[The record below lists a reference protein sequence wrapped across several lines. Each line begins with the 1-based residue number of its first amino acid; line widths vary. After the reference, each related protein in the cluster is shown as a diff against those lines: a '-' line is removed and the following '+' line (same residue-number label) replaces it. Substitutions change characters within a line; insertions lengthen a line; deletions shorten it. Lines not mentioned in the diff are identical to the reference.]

1 MIRNIQSAFSFT
13 TLSFAI
19 FIFAILIITVCTS
32 ASAQYATVGP
42 NGGVV
47 TVYAP
52 TVVPSVVM
60 EPSRVGISL
69 GDRTGIANYS
79 NYQNEV
85 ATIGS
90 GRAAYN
96 GAALG
101 TSELP
106 AEGYASEGY
115 PSERYAGEPGKAKI
129 HERDGGTSVFVGEG
143 PIVASVNSAAG
154 GPTLAEMASRL
165 KTSQRRATRTYTNA
179 DAQRI
184 NDNQLLILKHPNQP
198 NNAPPPQPR

>member
-1 MIRNIQSAFSFT
+1 MIRSIQSAFNFA
-13 TLSFAI
+13 TLRFAI
-19 FIFAILIITVCTS
+19 FIFAILILTVCTS

-52 TVVPSVVM
+52 TVVPSVIT

-69 GDRTGIANYS
+69 GDRTGIANFS
-79 NYQNEV
+79 NYQIEV

-101 TSELP
+101 TSELQP
-106 AEGYASEGY
+106 EGYASEH
-115 PSERYAGEPGKAKI
+115 YAGEQGKAGSK
-129 HERDGGTSVFVGEG
+129 ERDGGTSVFVGEG
-143 PIVASVNSAAG
+143 PIGGTAKPAAG
-154 GPTLAEMASRL
+154 GPTLAETATRL
-165 KTSQRRATRTYTNA
+165 KTSSKKATRTYTNA

-184 NDNQLLILKHPNQP
+184 NDNQQLKRMNQP
-198 NNAPPPQPR
+198 QPPQPR

>member
-1 MIRNIQSAFSFT
+1 MIRSIQSVF
-13 TLSFAI
+13 SFAI
-19 FIFAILIITVCTS
+19 SIFAILILTVCTG

-52 TVVPSVVM
+52 TVVPSVIS

-69 GDRTGIANYS
+69 GDRTGIANFS
-79 NYQNEV
+79 NDQIEV

-101 TSELP
+101 TSELQP
-106 AEGYASEGY
+106 EAYANEQGRARSKE
-115 PSERYAGEPGKAKI
+115 K
-129 HERDGGTSVFVGEG
+129 ERDGGTSVFVGEG
-143 PIVASVNSAAG
+143 PIAGTVKPAAG
-154 GPTLAEMASRL
+154 GPTLADLAAKNKASGAKSR
-165 KTSQRRATRTYTNA
+165 RTYTNA

-184 NDNQLLILKHPNQP
+184 NDNQQLKRMNQ
-198 NNAPPPQPR
+198 PPPQQPR

>member
-1 MIRNIQSAFSFT
+1 MIRRIQSAFSFT
-13 TLSFAI
+13 ILSFAI
-19 FIFAILIITVCTS
+19 FIFAILILTVCTG

-47 TVYAP
+47 MLNGPV
-52 TVVPSVVM
+52 VVPSVIA

-69 GDRTGIANYS
+69 GDRTGITNCS
-79 NYQNEV
+79 CDQIEV

-101 TSELP
+101 TSEIP
-106 AEGYASEGY
+106 PEGYA
-115 PSERYAGEPGKAKI
+115 GEQGKAKI
-129 HERDGGTSVFVGEG
+129 KERDGGTSVFVGEG
-143 PIVASVNSAAG
+143 PIGGTAKPAAG
-154 GPTLAEMASRL
+154 GPTLAEVATML
-165 KTSQRRATRTYTNA
+165 KTSPKRAKRTYTNA

-184 NDNQLLILKHPNQP
+184 NDNQQLKRMNQNQSQP
-198 NNAPPPQPR
+198 QPPPQPR

>member
-1 MIRNIQSAFSFT
+1 MIRSIQSAF
-13 TLSFAI
+13 SFAI
-19 FIFAILIITVCTS
+19 FIFAILMLTVCTS

-52 TVVPSVVM
+52 TVVPSVII

-79 NYQNEV
+79 SAQMEV

-101 TSELP
+101 TSELQP
-106 AEGYASEGY
+106 EGYASEQ
-115 PSERYAGEPGKAKI
+115 GKAKGK
-129 HERDGGTSVFVGEG
+129 ERDGGMSVFVGEG
-143 PIVASVNSAAG
+143 PVGTMKSAAG
-154 GPTLAEMASRL
+154 GATLAEVATRL
-165 KTSQRRATRTYTNA
+165 KTSQKKATRTYTNA

-184 NDNQLLILKHPNQP
+184 NDNQQLKRMNQP
-198 NNAPPPQPR
+198 QPPPQPR

>member
-1 MIRNIQSAFSFT
+1 MIRNIRSAFSFK

-19 FIFAILIITVCTS
+19 FIFAILILTVCTS

-47 TVYAP
+47 MLNGP
-52 TVVPSVVM
+52 TVVPSVIA

-69 GDRTGIANYS
+69 GDRTGITNCS
-79 NYQNEV
+79 CDQIEV

-101 TSELP
+101 TSEIP
-106 AEGYASEGY
+106 PEGYASEH
-115 PSERYAGEPGKAKI
+115 YANEQGRAKI
-129 HERDGGTSVFVGEG
+129 RERDGGTSVFVGEG

-184 NDNQLLILKHPNQP
+184 NDNQQLKQMHTNQP